1 MSLNPGT
8 IILFGLMAFYGVVTE
23 GNPVTVDQC
32 KNVKIHAT
40 NVSVD
45 ITPCPEQ
52 PCGFHKG
59 TIANCTI
66 VFTPT
71 ENVQSGT
78 LEMFGHIGGA
88 KVPFPLPN
96 PKACEGHGLVCP
108 LKEGVPA
115 TLKLSFAIKPEY
127 PALKLIAQ
135 FDFIDQGNK
144 YVFCFELSVQI
155 EEIDEKLWA

>member
-23 GNPVTVDQC
+23 GNPVIVDQC
-32 KNVKIHAT
+32 QDVEIHAT
-40 NVSVD
+40 NLSVD

-71 ENVQSGT
+71 ENVQSGKLQT
-78 LEMFGHIGGA
+78 FGVIEGV

-96 PKACEGHGLVCP
+96 PNACEGHGLVCP

-115 TLKLSFAIKPEY
+115 TLKLSLAIKPEY

-135 FDFIDQGNK
+135 FDMKDQDNK
-144 YVFCFELSVQI
+144 YVFCFKLVVQI
-155 EEIDEKLWA
+155 EE